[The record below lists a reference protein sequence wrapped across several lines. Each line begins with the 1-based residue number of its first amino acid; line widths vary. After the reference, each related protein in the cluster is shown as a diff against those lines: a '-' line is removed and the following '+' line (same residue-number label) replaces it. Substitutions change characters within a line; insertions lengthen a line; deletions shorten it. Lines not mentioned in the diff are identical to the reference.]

1 LNDYNRPIKITAPLP
16 QAVLKALEE
25 AQEDEQRFENLED
38 LALFLTQRVWEFV
51 APRLLE

>member
-1 LNDYNRPIKITAPLP
+1 MNDYNRPIKITAPLA

-25 AQEDEQRFENLED
+25 AQGEEERFENLED

-51 APRLLE
+51 APRLVE